1 MFRELSPAKGVTR
14 FPQLIFQTSLPGN
27 VSGNLQNMET
37 QRKNSIKYVKN
48 HQISGLSSRISPGRR
63 RRTRLRKRLVF
74 VGVTAVIAVASSVIV
89 ASEQQISQAAGPSTV
104 WKNYGNSAI
113 QLNARKSTDGSK
125 VAVCATDRQLNSPRN
140 QWVSYQGSRL
150 ISGGQEYRSNAQTFE
165 MKPKEKG
172 ETVVFSAGQQ
182 YRVAYLVGKLRSA
195 IDKGDPELAAT
206 VYAIHSLSG
215 RLTSKQIPSDTVKQR
230 AQQLLT
236 EASSYA
242 GPYRISTP
250 EIKLATGSTQGILRL
265 PVLQSAAGQPLTGIN
280 ETVTLSGPA
289 HFPGKN
295 PADSFKLSSSE
306 SVQEIPLEV
315 TAPGKVGVQVKA
327 GGLPPV
333 SYEVWEHP
341 TWQDLL
347 IAGAPAQVGVSA
359 AADAE
364 PRQFFSVKTETQS
377 QMLPQEQGATL
388 SDEITVK
395 AEGEW
400 GKKTGEESWQTV
412 MVDLAVYGPFSSAR
426 GPGEIPP
433 EEKAVQTWQ
442 IPATPKSAEEAKA
455 GVSISNQSEPY
466 KAEKPGFYT
475 FVAAVQR
482 SSQPEGTYLKS
493 DYVPAFF
500 EEAETQVV
508 PFSPKVKTQAKVV
521 LSEDDKVLTDQ
532 VELSGFPEDHPDFT
546 GIGKWQTDEKIVRN
560 DLYCLPEPI
569 KDQDAKGKKP
579 LASIEVPA
587 KNGTFTVDKDIDGK
601 PLSLKRLPC
610 KDTYVF
616 VSSYKGDAR
625 TQPFRSSETETSEQY
640 SLPPVTVPPVV
651 QTVLSKTGGNSSQTL
666 GLGLVALGGGGLL
679 LSYRARRR

>member
-1 MFRELSPAKGVTR
+1 
-14 FPQLIFQTSLPGN
+14 
-27 VSGNLQNMET
+27 MET
-37 QRKNSIKYVKN
+37 QRRNGVRSVKN
-48 HQISGLSSRISPGRR
+48 DHISGLSSRISPGRR
-63 RRTRLRKRLVF
+63 RRTQLRKRLVF
-74 VGVTAVIAVASSVIV
+74 AGVAAVIAVASSVIV
-89 ASEQQISQAAGPSTV
+89 ASEQQISQAAGPSAV

-125 VAVCATDRQLNSPRN
+125 VAVCATDRQINSPRN

-150 ISGGQEYRSNAQTFE
+150 ISSGQEYRSNAQTFE
-165 MKPKEKG
+165 MKTKEKG
-172 ETVVFSAGQQ
+172 ETVVFSAAQQ

-195 IDKGDPELAAT
+195 IDEGDPELAAT

-215 RLTSKQIPSDTVKQR
+215 RLTAKQNPSDTVKQR

-236 EASSYA
+236 EASSHA
-242 GPYRISTP
+242 GPYTIGTP
-250 EIKLATGSTQGILRL
+250 EIKLATGSTQGTLRL
-265 PVLQSAAGQPLTGIN
+265 PVLQSAAGQPVAGIN

-289 HFPGKN
+289 RFSGKN
-295 PADSFKLSSSE
+295 ENTLKLSSSE
-306 SVQEIPLEV
+306 TAQELPLEI

-327 GGLPPV
+327 EGLPPV

-347 IAGAPAQVGVSA
+347 IAGAPTQVSVSA

-377 QMLPQEQGATL
+377 QMLPQEHGATL
-388 SDEITVK
+388 TDEITVK
-395 AEGEW
+395 AEKEW
-400 GKKTGEESWQTV
+400 GKKTGEDTWQTV
-412 MVDLAVYGPFSSAR
+412 MVDLAVYGPFSSAS
-426 GPGEIPP
+426 GPGQIPP

-442 IPATPKSAEEAKA
+442 IPATPSSAEEAKS
-455 GVSISNQSEPY
+455 GVNISNEKNPY
-466 KAEKPGFYT
+466 RVEKPGFYT

-508 PFSPKVKTQAKVV
+508 PFSPQVKTQAKVV
-521 LSEDDKVLTDQ
+521 LREDDQILTDQ
-532 VELSGFPEDHPDFT
+532 VELSGFPEDHPDFN
-546 GIGKWQTDEKIVRN
+546 GIGKWQADEKIVRN
-560 DLYCLPEPI
+560 DLYCLPQPI
-569 KDQDAKGKKP
+569 KDQDATGKKP
-579 LASIEVPA
+579 LASIEIPA
-587 KNGTFTVDKDIDGK
+587 KNGIFTVDKDKDGK
-601 PLSLKRLPC
+601 PLSLTRLPC

-616 VSSYKGDAR
+616 VSSYAGDAR

-640 SLPPVTVPPVV
+640 SLPPETVPPVV
-651 QTVLSKTGGNSSQTL
+651 QTVLSKTGANSSETL